1 MLSVVEGIVVS
12 GDHRGRELGFPTAN
26 VLGDESVPLPDE
38 GVYAGYVT
46 REQGTVYVAAIS
58 IGHRP
63 TFYDETGTCL
73 VEAHLLDFDG
83 DLYGERL
90 RVEITEQVRD
100 QRRFETVEELVDQIR
115 RDVARVRLLTA
126 LPRHG

>member
-1 MLSVVEGIVVS
+1 MITVVEGTVVS

-26 VLGDESVPLPDE
+26 VLTDEAKPSPDE

-46 REQGTVYVAAIS
+46 REDGSVYVSAIS

-63 TFYDETGTCL
+63 TFYDENGIFL

-90 RVEITEQVRD
+90 RVEITQRVREQRKFDSVD
-100 QRRFETVEELVDQIR
+100 ELVDQIR
-115 RDVARVRLLTA
+115 RDVADVRSLAL
-126 LPRHG
+126 LPRVD

>member
-1 MLSVVEGIVVS
+1 MITIVEGTVVS

-26 VLGDESVPLPDE
+26 VLTDEAKASPDE

-46 REQGTVYVAAIS
+46 RQDGSVYVSAIS

-63 TFYDETGTCL
+63 TFYDNGVFL

-83 DLYGERL
+83 DLYGERR
-90 RVEITEQVRD
+90 RVEITQRVREQRKFDSVD
-100 QRRFETVEELVDQIR
+100 ELVDQIR
-115 RDVARVRLLTA
+115 QDVSDVRALAL
-126 LPRHG
+126 LPRVE